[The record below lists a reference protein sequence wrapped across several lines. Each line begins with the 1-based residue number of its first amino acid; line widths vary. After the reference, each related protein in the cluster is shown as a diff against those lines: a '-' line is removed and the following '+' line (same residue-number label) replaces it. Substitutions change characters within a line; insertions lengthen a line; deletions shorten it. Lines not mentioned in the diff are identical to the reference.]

1 MSEVINDCGCC
12 AGAEPL
18 PGLRFNAPGLDVI
31 DYRIGRHGEFKAA
44 MLARLSSADFPALAG
59 LRTRADDDFSIALC
73 DAGAVMFDVLSF
85 YQERIAHEAY
95 LRTSTERRSVLELS
109 RLIGY
114 QPSPGVAAS
123 TYLAFALEDAPGMPS
138 LAATPVTIP
147 VGTRAQSVPGP
158 DEQPQTF
165 ETIAP
170 ITARVEW
177 NAIPERAYA
186 PQVLKAGGRELII
199 AGNAT
204 QVQVGDVILLVGN
217 ERLLA
222 PGSAVWDACVVRD
235 VEIDHDRGF
244 TRLTFFDG
252 FGAVSDGPP
261 QQDVRAYVFRVR
273 TAMYGHNAADVRLM
287 RLTEDIHEVTSSVNN
302 VNDTRVWWGYTL
314 QPGRVDLDGSF
325 AKVTTGSWVLLAG
338 GNEGPGTG
346 SLPGSRALVRAKDVR
361 HMTRRA
367 FGMSGKITRVVP
379 DHGLSTPGFPLE
391 TTVVLA
397 QSEELKLAERPL
409 FHPVYGV
416 ILVLGRRDALLQ
428 RGQALACSGKRQRV
442 RIVADAQFLLHL
454 DSGSSVGVK
463 QGDSLLVMGAPLD
476 LPTLAP
482 LDPDALDVRLTQP
495 MASKSMRWT
504 LMDRAGRRGTLDCAD
519 AALVLQAPL
528 REDPVLSE
536 IVFISTAANAILPA
550 FQYTALALASA
561 LVNVYH
567 RASFAACANL
577 APATV
582 GESVSE
588 SAGSGDASAASQR
601 FLLKQAPLTYVSAAT
616 PLGRS
621 ATLDVRIDGQ
631 RWTEVP
637 SLFGRAP
644 GEHVYALRHDDEQR
658 TIVQFGDGIE
668 GARLPTG
675 RDNLRF
681 GYRKNL
687 GAGGNVR
694 ANQVSTLLSRPA
706 GVRTVT
712 NPVAANGGA
721 DRETRDDA
729 RRNAPLTVLTLGRAV
744 SLRDYADFA
753 RAFAGIAKADAVWTR
768 SGRLRGIFVSVAGPD
783 GAAVPVSSQSH
794 LNLVAALRRYGDSL
808 LPLTVATYLP
818 RTFRL
823 KARIKVDARYLPAE
837 TLAKA
842 GAALRDAF
850 SFARRDFGQHV
861 SLDEVMAVLQSV
873 TGVEGVDVDQLH
885 RVDAGAVPP
894 LVPRLFALP
903 PRELPDGT
911 FQAAELLTLD
921 PGPLSLKV
929 MT

>member
-1 MSEVINDCGCC
+1 MSDTIDDCGGC
-12 AGAEPL
+12 AGAERI

-31 DYRIGRHGEFKAA
+31 DYRVGRHGEFKAA
-44 MLARLSSADFPALAG
+44 MLARLSSAGFPALAG
-59 LRTRADDDFSIALC
+59 LRTRADDDFAIALC

-114 QPSPGVAAS
+114 QPAPGVAAS
-123 TYLAFALEDAPGMPS
+123 THLAFALEDAPGMPS

-158 DEQPQTF
+158 EEQPQTF
-165 ETIAP
+165 ETVAP

-177 NAIPERAYA
+177 NAIPARAYA
-186 PQVLKAGGRELII
+186 PQVLKAGGRELIV

-204 QVQVGDVILLVGN
+204 QVQVGDVILVVGQDRVDN
-217 ERLLA
+217 PA
-222 PGSAVWDACVVRD
+222 SMQWDALVVREVD
-235 VEIDHDRGF
+235 IDHDRGF
-244 TRLTFFDG
+244 TRLAFFDA
-252 FGAVSDGPP
+252 FGQVTPGPAVI
-261 QQDVRAYVFRVR
+261 DVRAYVFRTR
-273 TAMYGHNAADVRLM
+273 TSLFGHNASDVRLM
-287 RLTEDIHEVTSSVNN
+287 RLPGDIGGVTTAGGTDWLDYASQT
-302 VNDTRVWWGYTL
+302 DQL
-314 QPGRVDLDGSF
+314 DLDGSF
-325 AKVTTGSWVLLAG
+325 AKVTADSWVLLAG
-338 GNEGPGTG
+338 GSPGSG
-346 SLPGSRALVRAKDVR
+346 SPSLPGERALVRAQSVKQ
-361 HMTRRA
+361 MTRRA
-367 FGMSGKITRVVP
+367 FGMSGKITRVDP
-379 DHGLSTPGFPLE
+379 DISPNADTFPLE
-391 TTVVLA
+391 STYVLA
-397 QSEELKLAERPL
+397 QSEELKLAARPL
-409 FHPVYGV
+409 FHPVYGGTV
-416 ILVLGRRDALLQ
+416 VLGRRDALLQ
-428 RGQALACSGKRQRV
+428 RGQAIACSGKRQRV
-442 RIVADAQFLLHL
+442 RSVASALLSFKLDAG
-454 DSGSSVGVK
+454 GSVSVK

-482 LDPDALDVRLTQP
+482 LDPDALDARLTQP
-495 MASKSMRWT
+495 KATKAMRWP
-504 LMDRAGRRGTLDCAD
+504 LMDRAGRRGTLDCSD
-519 AALVLQAPL
+519 AELVLQSPL

-536 IVFISTAANAILPA
+536 IVFISTVANAILPA
-550 FQYTALALASA
+550 LEHTTLALASA

-577 APATV
+577 ALATV

-588 SAGSGDASAASQR
+588 IAGSGDASLASQR

-616 PLGRS
+616 PNGRS

-658 TIVQFGDGIE
+658 TIMQFGDGVE

-681 GYRKNL
+681 GYRKTL

-712 NPVAANGGA
+712 NPIAANGGA

-729 RRNAPLTVLTLGRAV
+729 RHNAPLTVLTLGRAV

-753 RAFAGIAKADAVWTR
+753 RAFAGIAKADAGWMR
-768 SGRLRGIFVSVAGPD
+768 SGHRRGIFVSIAGPD
-783 GAAVPVSSQSH
+783 GAAVTASSQAH
-794 LNLVAALRRYGDSL
+794 VNLVTALRRYGDSL

-818 RTFRL
+818 RTFRV
-823 KARIKVDARYLPAE
+823 KARVKVDANYLPDE
-837 TLAKA
+837 TIKRA

-861 SLDEVMAVLQSV
+861 SLDEVMAVLQTV

-885 RVDAGAVPP
+885 RVDAGPVPP

-903 PRELPDGT
+903 PKEMPDGT
-911 FQAAELLTLD
+911 LQAAELLTLD